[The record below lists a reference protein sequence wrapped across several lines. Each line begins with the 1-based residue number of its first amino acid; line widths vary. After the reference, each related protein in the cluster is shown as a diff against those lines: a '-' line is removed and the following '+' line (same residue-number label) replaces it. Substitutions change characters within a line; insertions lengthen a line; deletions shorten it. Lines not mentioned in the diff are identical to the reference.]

1 MELDIRWKQRFSSYV
16 KALGQLQKFIE
27 KGELNE
33 LEDQGLIQAFE
44 YTYELSWNLL
54 KDYLQYEQAVET
66 IHGSRDIFRIAFQRN
81 LLEDGS
87 VWMEM
92 VESRIQ
98 SSHTY
103 QESIVLEIKQKVIQ
117 KYFSCFLKLK
127 SKMESLL

>member
-1 MELDIRWKQRFSSYV
+1 MELDIRWKQRFSNYV

-44 YTYELSWNLL
+44 YTFELSWNLL
-54 KDYLQYEQAVET
+54 KDYLQYEQAVEI
-66 IHGSRDIFRIAFQRN
+66 IHGSRDTFRIAYQRN

-98 SSHTY
+98 SNHTY
-103 QESIVLEIKQKVIQ
+103 QESIVFEIKQKVIQ

>member
-1 MELDIRWKQRFSSYV
+1 M

-54 KDYLQYEQAVET
+54 KDYLQYEQAVEI
-66 IHGSRDIFRIAFQRN
+66 IHGSRDTFRIAFQRN

-103 QESIVLEIKQKVIQ
+103 QKSIVLEIKQKVIQ

>member
-44 YTYELSWNLL
+44 YTFELSWNLL
-54 KDYLQYEQAVET
+54 KDYLQYEQAVEI
-66 IHGSRDIFRIAFQRN
+66 IHGSRDTFRIAFQRN

-103 QESIVLEIKQKVIQ
+103 QESIVLEIKQKVIH
-117 KYFSCFLKLK
+117 KYFHCFLKLK
-127 SKMESLL
+127 SKINN

>member
-1 MELDIRWKQRFSSYV
+1 MELDMRWKQRFSNYV

-44 YTYELSWNLL
+44 YTFELSWNLL
-54 KDYLQYEQAVET
+54 KDYLQYEQAVEI
-66 IHGSRDIFRIAFQRN
+66 IHGSRDTFRIAYQRN

-98 SSHTY
+98 SNHTY
-103 QESIVLEIKQKVIQ
+103 QESIVFEIKQKVIQ

>member
-1 MELDIRWKQRFSSYV
+1 MELDIRWKQRFSNYV

-44 YTYELSWNLL
+44 YTFELSWNLL
-54 KDYLQYEQAVET
+54 KDYLQYEQAVEI
-66 IHGSRDIFRIAFQRN
+66 IHGSRDTFRIAYQRN

-87 VWMEM
+87 VLMEM
-92 VESRIQ
+92 VEGRIQ
-98 SSHTY
+98 SNHTY
-103 QESIVLEIKQKVIQ
+103 QESIVFEIKQKVIQ